1 MVRKKFILN
10 VDDFGISKST
20 NRAVLEA
27 YEAGI
32 LKSVSLLPNGKAF
45 DEAVNNIL
53 PSCPELGVGVHL
65 NLTDGISQ
73 CLDIDSL
80 IDDKGVFKNSYWK
93 LLLKA
98 YNPREKSFKEDVE
111 REFRRQ
117 IEKVMSKTKV
127 SHIDSHEHIHSI
139 PPIFEIVC
147 KLAQE
152 YGIKQVRTH
161 FEKFYFAPDLYK
173 HLKLQY
179 FINLF
184 RTFTF
189 GLFTLINEGKIKKY
203 ELETNDYIV
212 GIIYGSLMDALVISF
227 GVMAIK
233 YDNSVVEAI
242 IHPRRY
248 EEGTIDKH
256 FNEYLLAKNKKL
268 KDKIERLGY
277 EITNYVKKES

>member
-1 MVRKKFILN
+1 MKRRKFILN
-10 VDDFGISKST
+10 ADDFGASKAT
-20 NRAVLEA
+20 NKAVLES
-27 YEAGI
+27 YEFGI

-45 DEAVNNIL
+45 EEAVNEVL
-53 PSCPELGVGVHL
+53 PKCPNLGVGVHL
-65 NLTDGISQ
+65 NLTEGIAQ
-73 CLDIDSL
+73 CLDTDTL
-80 IDDKGVFKNSYWK
+80 IDEKGFFKNSYWA

-98 YNPREKSFKEDVE
+98 YNPRDKLFLEDVE

-117 IEKVMSKTKV
+117 IEKVMSKIKV
-127 SHIDSHEHIHSI
+127 SHIDSHAHIHSI

-184 RTFTF
+184 RTFIF
-189 GLFTLINEGKIKKY
+189 GIFTLINEAKIIKY
-203 ELETNDYIV
+203 SLRTNDYIV
-212 GIIYGSLMDALVISF
+212 GVIYGSLMDSLVISY
-227 GVMAIK
+227 GAMSVK
-233 YDNSVVEAI
+233 YDKAVVEAI

-248 EEGTIDKH
+248 EDGIIDKH

-268 KDKIERLGY
+268 KEKLEKIGY
-277 EITNYVKKES
+277 EITNYVEKED